1 MKQTRDYQP
10 SAKILYRYADVL
22 VNFALN
28 SGQGVTKGQVVEVV
42 VPDVAKPL
50 ALALQKVLLQAGA
63 QPMIRLLPTGFDRSF
78 YELANREQ
86 LTFFPDKYLKEKVN
100 LIDHQIGIIADPD
113 PYELKGVDPQKI
125 ILARDAKK
133 PYIDWRDAKENR
145 GNFTWTLALWGVP
158 AKAAVVGLSYR
169 KYWQQIIQACF
180 LDKEDPISEWR
191 RIFKMQSAIKDT
203 LNELIIDKL
212 EIKGEDV
219 DLTVKLGPERLWNGG
234 SGRNIPSFEFFT
246 SPDWRGTNGWIKFNQ
261 PLYRYGNV
269 ISDVYLEFKNGIV
282 VKAKARTGNKF
293 LQQMIKSPNAN
304 KIGEYSLTDAR
315 MSRITHV
322 MAETLYDENI
332 GGPFGNTHLALGR
345 AYKDCFRGDPAQLST
360 ADWEKLGYNDSAEHT
375 DIVSTTD
382 RTVTATLQDGTELI
396 IYQNGQFTFYQD

>member
-269 ISDVYLEFKNGIV
+269 ISDVYLEFKDGIV

>member
-180 LDKEDPISEWR
+180 LDKENPIAEWQ

-269 ISDVYLEFKNGIV
+269 ISDVYLEFKDGIV